1 MYLIELFVKLF
12 KRKKIN
18 KDIDFDPFASEKM
31 DESDSCEHIFLPVDS
46 SGEILACQNCGLV
59 VNKSDLKDINIF
71 KRGKS

>member
-1 MYLIELFVKLF
+1 MYFIELCVKLF

-18 KDIDFDPFASEKM
+18 KNIDFNPFASEQV
-31 DESDSCEHIFLPVDS
+31 DESEYCEHIFFPVDS